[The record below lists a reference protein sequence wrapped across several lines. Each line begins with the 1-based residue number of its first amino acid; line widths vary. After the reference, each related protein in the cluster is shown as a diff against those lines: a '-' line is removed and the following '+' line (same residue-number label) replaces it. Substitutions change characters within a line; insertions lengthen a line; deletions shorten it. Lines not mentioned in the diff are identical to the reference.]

1 MASEFIHFGTFG
13 QKKETKP
20 AVDIHVTGTT
30 NQDFNEVTDR
40 VAAAIQKMIDEGK
53 ESGELCIEMPDDLSP
68 EEAAQFIDA
77 VMQRIFNQWDDE
89 DDE

>member
-13 QKKETKP
+13 KQKETKP

-30 NQDFNEVTDR
+30 ERDFDEVSDR
-40 VAAAIQKMIDEGK
+40 VAEAIQKMIEEGK

-68 EEAAQFIDA
+68 EESAQFINA

-89 DDE
+89 NDE

>member
-20 AVDIHVTGTT
+20 AVDIRVTGTT
-30 NQDFNEVTDR
+30 DRDFDEVSDR

-53 ESGELCIEMPDDLSP
+53 ETGELCIEMPDDLTP
-68 EEAAQFIDA
+68 EESAQFIDA
-77 VMQRIFNQWDDE
+77 VMQRIFKAWDDE
-89 DDE
+89 NDE